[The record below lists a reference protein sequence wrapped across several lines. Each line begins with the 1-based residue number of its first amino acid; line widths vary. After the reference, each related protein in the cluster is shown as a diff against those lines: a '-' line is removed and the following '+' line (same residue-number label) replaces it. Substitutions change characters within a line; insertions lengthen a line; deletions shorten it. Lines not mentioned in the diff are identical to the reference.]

1 MGDTLNEYELKQ
13 LSQLVYLDIV
23 DTQGMGRTLEQEY
36 VSNGYKITVGELVNY
51 YTETDEGRAILEARY
66 SKELNG
72 KSESDTWIEYLQSL
86 NTPDFKDWEISNVVS
101 HNSKDETGF
110 VAFTVDNREGSK
122 AAVFRGSEDLTN
134 PLYRNDWKN
143 NGTTAYEIESVQQ
156 ADARKYIENLQR
168 QGVLKPGDNLYL
180 TGHSLG
186 GNLALYSSFVLPEEL
201 RQHLVSATT
210 FNAPGFNAEV
220 LDKYRLA
227 IDEMNRNGQLK
238 EIRNKYDIVPA
249 LFNNPSKGIYIDSYA
264 EGAVTFDHHSM
275 FSLKITEDAE
285 LLKDNEEVF
294 TRSGVQVSGPVPD
307 IVHNITVG
315 LDVVPA
321 GIKMMIV
328 QGVFALWDTVES
340 NSVVENIMLAGA
352 VLATAVVFMGP
363 LAPIKILVAVVGAV
377 AALYVIGFIINKLIP
392 WIEQGLQNLEE
403 LIETFFDE
411 AAKYIEDLVVQA
423 VNMANLVGD
432 QIESFCKQ
440 VGSAVKKFFKDLKD
454 GFNRF
459 VDDTIQYVKA
469 QTEKL
474 KKLKDQAVQK
484 LGDIFNAVKDTFSRK
499 KTEVIESVRSF
510 KDSIVGNLKAKVKQ
524 VAKFAAATA
533 TALHQAKIA
542 ADLSRLQALQQ
553 NLRRKQED
561 IASLVRKAVNAA
573 SSVASMVGRSYPEP
587 YVQARLRELER
598 LAEEVQAQERKVSEK
613 LEQQSNGVKHSVD
626 TYRSTE
632 SKLKAMSRSGTAFA

>member
-1 MGDTLNEYELKQ
+1 MSNELTDVEIKQ
-13 LSQLVYLDIV
+13 LSQLVYLDIIEH
-23 DTQGMGRTLEQEY
+23 QGMDIEIYDTYKRKGE
-36 VSNGYKITVGELVNY
+36 KITVGELVEY
-51 YTETDEGRAILEARY
+51 YQSPEGNEILRNRY
-66 SKELNG
+66 TKELNG
-72 KSESDTWIEYLQSL
+72 KPEYDQWMSL
-86 NTPDFKDWEISNVVS
+86 LETMNKPEYRNWEISNVVS
-101 HNSKDETGF
+101 HNGKEESGF
-110 VAFTVDNREGSK
+110 VAFTVDTKDGNK
-122 AAVFRGSEDLTN
+122 IAAFRGSEPMEN
-134 PLYRNDWKN
+134 SLYRNDWKN
-143 NGTTAYEIESVQQ
+143 NATTSYSLEAVQQ
-156 ADARKYIENLQR
+156 EEARRYINS
-168 QGVLKPGDNLYL
+168 LKLKEGEQLYL

-186 GNLALYSSFVLPEEL
+186 GNLALYSSFILPESM
-201 RQHLVSATT
+201 RDQLVSATT
-210 FNAPGFNAEV
+210 FNAPGFNANV
-220 LDKYRLA
+220 LNLHEDA
-227 IDEMNRNGQLK
+227 IQEMNRKGQLR
-238 EIRNKYDIVPA
+238 EFRNIYDIVPA
-249 LFNNPSKGIYIDSYA
+249 LFNNPSAGIYVDSLSK
-264 EGAVTFDHHSM
+264 GAVSFDHHSL
-275 FSLKITEDAE
+275 FSLKVDEKDATT
-285 LLKDNEEVF
+285 F
-294 TRSGVQVSGPVPD
+294 QRSDVQVSGPVPD

-352 VLATAVVFMGP
+352 VLAAAFVFMGP
-363 LAPIKILVAVVGAV
+363 LAPVKILVAVVGAV

-454 GFNRF
+454 GLNRF

>member
-1 MGDTLNEYELKQ
+1 MSNNGNNDLTDVELKQ
-13 LSQLVYLDIV
+13 LSQLVYLDIAEH
-23 DTQGMGRTLEQEY
+23 QGKMLEINNLY
-36 VSNGYKITVGELVNY
+36 KANKGKITVGELVEY
-51 YTETDEGRAILEARY
+51 YQSPEGNEILRNRY
-66 SKELNG
+66 TKELNG
-72 KSESDTWIEYLQSL
+72 KPEYDQWMSL
-86 NTPDFKDWEISNVVS
+86 LETMNKPEYRNWEISNVVS
-101 HNSKDETGF
+101 HNGKEESGF
-110 VAFTVDNREGSK
+110 VAFTVDTKDGNK
-122 AAVFRGSEDLTN
+122 IAAFRGSEPMEN
-134 PLYRNDWKN
+134 SLYRNDWKN
-143 NGTTAYEIESVQQ
+143 NATTSYSLEAVQQ
-156 ADARKYIENLQR
+156 EEARRYINS
-168 QGVLKPGDNLYL
+168 LKLKEGEQLYL

-186 GNLALYSSFVLPEEL
+186 GNLALYSSFILPESM
-201 RQHLVSATT
+201 RDQLVSATT
-210 FNAPGFNAEV
+210 FNAPGFNANV
-220 LDKYRLA
+220 LNLHEDA
-227 IDEMNRNGQLK
+227 IQEMNRKGQLR
-238 EIRNKYDIVPA
+238 EFRNIYDIVPA
-249 LFNNPSKGIYIDSYA
+249 LFNNPSKGIYVDSLST
-264 EGAVTFDHHSM
+264 GAVSFDHHSL
-275 FSLKITEDAE
+275 FSLKVDEKDATT
-285 LLKDNEEVF
+285 F
-294 TRSGVQVSGPVPD
+294 QRSDVQVSGPVPD

-328 QGVFALWDTVES
+328 QGVFAIWDTVES
-340 NSVVENIMLAGA
+340 NTLVENILLAGVIVAAGLFFLGPIGLGILA
-352 VLATAVVFMGP
+352 V
-363 LAPIKILVAVVGAV
+363 KILVGTIAAVIG
-377 AALYVIGFIINKLIP
+377 LYVIGFIINKLIP
-392 WIEQGLQNLEE
+392 WIEQGLQNLAE
-403 LIETFFDE
+403 LVENFFKE
-411 AAKYIEDLVVQA
+411 AVEVITNLVVQA
-423 VNMANLVGD
+423 CNLANLIGD
-432 QIESFCKQ
+432 QIVEFTQK
-440 VGSAVKKFFKDLKD
+440 VKGAVTQFFKDLKD